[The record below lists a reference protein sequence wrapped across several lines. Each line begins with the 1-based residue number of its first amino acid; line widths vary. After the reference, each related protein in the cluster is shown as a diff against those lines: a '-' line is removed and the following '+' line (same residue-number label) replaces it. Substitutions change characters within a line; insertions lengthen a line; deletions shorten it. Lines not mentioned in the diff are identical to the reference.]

1 MPDVNIILT
10 RLIRLPAV
18 VWEQTT
24 GDIFILFLFLYPIS
38 SLSFP
43 RWLYN
48 LQSTTTFSENLL
60 AWPLQGVAEPL
71 TGFMDSDQQFSTW
84 AMQTKSTEDNEMKA
98 LGQNVFSFNSFQYC
112 LAGRLAT
119 SRLGAKICTTL
130 SILNNFLYLT
140 LWFCIAAQLSL
151 ITLFISAPAE
161 VSRLY
166 FSPAWGRELLRHYFS
181 YSLQTRPNYH

>member
-18 VWEQTT
+18 LWEQTT

-98 LGQNVFSFNSFQYC
+98 LGRNVFSFNSFQYC
-112 LAGRLAT
+112 LAGMLAT
-119 SRLGAKICTTL
+119 SRLGATIQPCQYWIIFFILHCDFVLQLNCLWSLCL
-130 SILNNFLYLT
+130 S
-140 LWFCIAAQLSL
+140 QLLLS
-151 ITLFISAPAE
+151 E

-181 YSLQTRPNYH
+181 YSSQTRPNYH